1 MNKILFRW
9 TDEARKKLG
18 LLAGKV
24 AEHPACHADAKG
36 H

>member
-1 MNKILFRW
+1 MSKILFRW

-18 LLAGKV
+18 LLVEKV
-24 AEHPACHADAKG
+24 GALPACHADAKE